1 MDSIIISLP
10 AHIIPARGHRPAR
23 GGRDARILTPVFTLP
38 QVAET
43 ITPRPMDVAGEF
55 LLYDESRTRVYLA
68 NAQCEE
74 RSALRLL
81 LLI

>member
-10 AHIIPARGHRPAR
+10 AHIIPARG
-23 GGRDARILTPVFTLP
+23 GRDARIMTPVFTLP

-43 ITPRPMDVAGEF
+43 NTPRSMDVAEEP

-68 NAQCEE
+68 DTQSEE
-74 RSALRLL
+74 CSALRLPL
-81 LLI
+81 PI